1 MNSVAEAVLTAMLI
15 GAIGIFSP
23 TRAALSIVM
32 LAGPVA
38 PWPRALALLLGST
51 LVFAVAA
58 IIGLLGVQASGVG
71 EASPTVNIVLGL
83 TLIVVAGSMLVVHRR
98 RMNDPDPQP
107 ASHPVLKAFGVGIGV
122 AIQSFGRLLVLLAGG
137 YRLGLITE
145 PIVALGAIG
154 IMILVWQVPVWGPM
168 AIYVF
173 NRNRFDALE
182 QRARPALDR
191 IEGGV
196 WGAVIVG
203 AVGAW
208 MLLLGLV
215 K

>member
-1 MNSVAEAVLTAMLI
+1 MNSVPEAILTAILI

-23 TRAALSIVM
+23 TRAALSVVM

-51 LVFAVAA
+51 LVFGVAA
-58 IIGLLGVQASGVG
+58 IIGLLGVHAPGIG
-71 EASPTVNIVLGL
+71 GTSPTVNIVLGL
-83 TLIVVAGSMLVVHRR
+83 TMIVVAGSMLVVHRR

-107 ASHPVLKAFGVGIGV
+107 ATHPVLKAFGVGIGV

-137 YRLGLITE
+137 YRLGLISDTF
-145 PIVALGAIG
+145 VALGAIG
-154 IMILVWQVPVWGPM
+154 LMIFIWQIPVWGPM

-173 NRNRFDALE
+173 RRGRFDALE
-182 QRARPALDR
+182 ERARPALDR

-196 WGAVIVG
+196 WGALIVG
-203 AVGAW
+203 AVGIW
-208 MLLLGLV
+208 MLLLGLTG
-215 K
+215 